1 MIWVSYSI
9 VHLPGARGGRKMGAM
24 DMACSLS
31 ENDDTACRLGA
42 VPLRVTLSTNRAT
55 AISLLTGL
63 GLGPGLG
70 LGLASPCLLVERLGP
85 GPVVKARTAF
95 VPALVPAPVPA
106 PEPSPEPGRLR
117 NGMMVGQGKGRVRVG
132 Y

>member
-1 MIWVSYSI
+1 
-9 VHLPGARGGRKMGAM
+9 MGAM

-55 AISLLTGL
+55 AISLLAGL
-63 GLGPGLG
+63 GLRPGLGLG
-70 LGLASPCLLVERLGP
+70 LGLASPCLLVLLVSPSPCLLVGRLGP
-85 GPVVKARTAF
+85 GPEVKART
-95 VPALVPAPVPA
+95 ALVPAPVPV
-106 PEPSPEPGRLR
+106 PELGRLR